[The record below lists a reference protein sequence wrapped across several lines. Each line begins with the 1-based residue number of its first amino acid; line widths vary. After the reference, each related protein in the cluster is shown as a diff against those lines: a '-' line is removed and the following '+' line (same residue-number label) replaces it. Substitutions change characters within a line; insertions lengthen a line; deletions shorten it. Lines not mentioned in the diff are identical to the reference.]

1 MKEKIKLKI
10 FAYKNKFK
18 GPNFKIFCDH
28 ILLDEIINYQEN
40 LYEKSFDLDL
50 EQCLHSV
57 KIEHF
62 NKNPKD
68 TIIES
73 KQDVAIKLENL
84 SFNGIKCS
92 IKDLH
97 ENYFHVTNWR
107 YKLESYKIKNN
118 LYFGYNGYYEY
129 KFETPSIKYIL
140 KKFKDY
146 NKETFSVEPF
156 DIDEDSFILNLETH
170 IKNENL

>member
-1 MKEKIKLKI
+1 MKEKIKFKL
-10 FAYKNKFK
+10 FTTKNEFK
-18 GPNFKIFCDH
+18 GPSFKIFCDH
-28 ILLDEIINYQEN
+28 KLLDEIVNYQEN
-40 LYEKSFDLDL
+40 SYEKSFDLELD
-50 EQCLHSV
+50 EGMHSV
-57 KIEHF
+57 KIELF

-68 TIIES
+68 TIVES

-84 SFNGIKCS
+84 AFNGIKCS

-140 KKFKDY
+140 RKFKDY
-146 NKETFSVEPF
+146 NKENFTVEPF
-156 DIDEDSFILNLETH
+156 DMDEDSFILHLKTY
-170 IKNENL
+170 IRNENL